1 MFLTKI
7 KRSQF
12 YQVVYE
18 VDGKRNTVSPKTADL
33 KEAQAFLN
41 TSSPPSKEKQIQLSH
56 AAIITLLQ
64 FKDEYL
70 KYAKL
75 RFSKSYV
82 ERSIEPAFKF
92 LIDFAG
98 DIPLK
103 QLNLKTLDNFI
114 INKYNSTKSG
124 AALYYSTLKTALSKT
139 VNWNYLSDNSI
150 VNQILNS
157 MKTM

>member
-1 MFLTKI
+1 MFLTKT

-12 YQVVYE
+12 YKLVYVVN
-18 VDGKRNTVSPKTADL
+18 GKRTTVSTRTTN
-33 KEAQAFLN
+33 KEEAYKFLAKFDPLN
-41 TSSPPSKEKQIQLSH
+41 YKKPIAPIKGNSILLS
-56 AAIITLLQ
+56 T

-70 KYAKL
+70 KYSKL

-103 QLNLKTLDNFI
+103 QLDLKTP
-114 INKYNSTKSG
+114 
-124 AALYYSTLKTALSKT
+124 
-139 VNWNYLSDNSI
+139 
-150 VNQILNS
+150 
-157 MKTM
+157 